1 MEDEIG
7 TRLAVIMLYVGFV
20 AGKGKE
26 GGGVRAARSID
37 LVLRWQERID
47 TASLHIRAKMSG
59 IVRNMSSYILEVNGG

>member
-37 LVLRWQERID
+37 LVLRWQE
-47 TASLHIRAKMSG
+47 
-59 IVRNMSSYILEVNGG
+59 